1 MTQSDTELLQFFD
14 HHAECYRQRDVG
26 GILSKYSDASL
37 FWEACGSNLKGKDE
51 IHGWFS
57 IMFNHWQVE
66 SMEYDILAQRVR
78 DDLACCACLW
88 KIRCG
93 EENSDEPLQDVTM
106 RATYCL
112 EKTDHGWK
120 IWHVHGSA
128 K

>member
-1 MTQSDTELLQFFD
+1 MPQSDSELKQFFN
-14 HHAECYRQRDVG
+14 HHAQCYKQRDVD

-57 IMFNHWQVE
+57 IMFSRWVVE
-66 SMEYDILAQRVR
+66 SIEYDILAHRIH

-93 EENSDEPLQDVTM
+93 EEGNEESMQDVSM

-112 EKTDHGWK
+112 EKTDSGWK

-128 K
+128 R